1 MAYRYLFEQMVRREL
16 RQKYRGSALGVLWYL
31 INPLVLMGAY
41 YLMFG
46 VIFDQA
52 SEPDYP
58 LFLLV
63 GLVVWVFFNQAVVSA
78 APSLLDQGALVR
90 KARFPR
96 EIIPA
101 SVVTVQ
107 LVTFLALLA
116 LLAPVTIAIR
126 GTLDVALLLLPL
138 VLACLF
144 AFILGFALAVSILH
158 AYFRDVAPILSA
170 ALLPWFFVSPIFF
183 RPESITEQA
192 TARFVLE
199 WVNPVAPFIGAVRD
213 VIYGGIV
220 PGGGGARLRR
230 RRRGARAARRP
241 RAVPAPAGRA
251 GGGRVTRVRGRA
263 ARRARSCSS
272 TPRARSA
279 CAPTAA
285 AR

>member
-1 MAYRYLFEQMVRREL
+1 VAYRYLFEQMVRREL

-46 VIFDQA
+46 VIFNQT

-58 LFLLV
+58 LFLLI

-116 LLAPVTIAIR
+116 LLTPVTIAIR
-126 GTLDVALLLLPL
+126 GTVDVALLLLPL
-138 VLACLF
+138 VLTCLF
-144 AFILGFALAVSILH
+144 AFVLGFALVVSILH

-199 WVNPVAPFIGAVRD
+199 WVNPVAPFIGATRD

-220 PGGGGARLRR
+220 PGPAELAYVVIAGALTLFGGHALFRRLQ
-230 RRRGARAARRP
+230 GEL
-241 RAVPAPAGRA
+241 AV
-251 GGGRVTRVRGRA
+251 VV
-263 ARRARSCSS
+263 
-272 TPRARSA
+272 
-279 CAPTAA
+279 
-285 AR
+285 

>member
-46 VIFDQA
+46 VIFNQT

-58 LFLLV
+58 LFLLI

-126 GTLDVALLLLPL
+126 GTVDVALLLLPL
-138 VLACLF
+138 VLASLF

-183 RPESITEQA
+183 RIDSITSREA
-192 TARFVLE
+192 YRNLLE
-199 WVNPVAPFIGAVRD
+199 WGNPIAPFITAIRD
-213 VIYGGIV
+213 VVYGGIV
-220 PGGGGARLRR
+220 PGADVLAYVAVAAVLMLLGGKWLFDRMQDEL
-230 RRRGARAARRP
+230 
-241 RAVPAPAGRA
+241 AV
-251 GGGRVTRVRGRA
+251 VV
-263 ARRARSCSS
+263 
-272 TPRARSA
+272 
-279 CAPTAA
+279 
-285 AR
+285 